1 MVDDARSHDPE
12 VANLGPILR
21 SRRREKHLSLRD
33 LADLI
38 GVPPNTLSRVERGD
52 VPDLKNFR
60 LIVEWLGLP
69 AERFLEGAGETS
81 TPEIIARHLRADR
94 RLPADATREIMG
106 IVEEMYHRLINEQP
120 TLSLHLRS
128 AKTFTPGT
136 STLLADIL
144 SEMESNLRAG
154 GS

>member
-1 MVDDARSHDPE
+1 M
-12 VANLGPILR
+12 
-21 SRRREKHLSLRD
+21 
-33 LADLI
+33 I

-60 LIVEWLGLP
+60 RIVEWLGLP
-69 AERFLEGAGETS
+69 AERFLEAAGETS
-81 TPEIIARHLRADR
+81 TPEVIARHLRADR
-94 RLPADATREIMG
+94 RLPDEAVRQIMG
-106 IVEEMYHRLINEQP
+106 LVEEMYHRLVNEQP

-128 AKTFTPGT
+128 AKTFTPGA